1 MSRCLPGHVHA
12 ILLGICLLTGLVLP
26 VWTQT
31 PLDIPRLQQANT
43 LFSQGKYADA
53 MPLWADLLKEC
64 PDGLE
69 GIRNRYYLGVC
80 YSRTGRKAEATG
92 IFEELR
98 ATAIQPPL
106 PYQGE
111 ALVELFSQYLADGD
125 ETRAN
130 AVRRQCYTDWPR
142 SEYVQRICEADFAL
156 RSPEMR
162 EVSCRALEEAEQLG
176 VLHEEG
182 LPLLYELYYQ
192 TTAAAFNADPRRN
205 GAQARVILEKAIVW
219 QQRFLEHLTQ
229 RDLLSRY
236 SVTILATNLH
246 IANLTVRHIPRDHPE
261 SQPTVEKARALFA
274 MTVVRDD
281 VPLSGYDLQ
290 SLKGCM
296 SADASPEIWLPM
308 YARLLRKI
316 PVKDAKRTEEYLE
329 YGRIT
334 HRYALT
340 TELCGRPAAPLE
352 QEAETTYRM
361 ILTDFPDDPAALQ
374 AMLGLFS
381 LYRYT
386 GREKEL
392 AQLIEYAT
400 RSKSWP
406 LKKWLAEYWYAAGT
420 EEGYM
425 QALDVLK
432 QLIAQQQTDP
442 MRKVWLYRLGR
453 CYEYIGKPA
462 EAITAYQQVMD
473 GYPRTSCAL
482 ASQWAITHLKG
493 AQK

>member
-1 MSRCLPGHVHA
+1 MF
-12 ILLGICLLTGLVLP
+12 IGICLLAGLSLP
-26 VWTQT
+26 VEAQT

-53 MPLWADLLKEC
+53 LPLWAELVKEC

-80 YSRTGRKAEATG
+80 YARTGRKAEATG

-98 ATAIQPPL
+98 AMAIQPPL

-111 ALVELFSQYLADGD
+111 ALVELFSQYLTDGD
-125 ETRAN
+125 ETHAN
-130 AVRRQCYTDWPR
+130 AVRKQCYTDWPR

-156 RSPEMR
+156 RSPATR
-162 EVSCRALEEAEQLG
+162 DVACQALEEAEQLG

-182 LPLLYELYYQ
+182 LPLLYDLYYQ
-192 TTAAAFNADPRRN
+192 TISAAFKSDPKGN
-205 GAQARVILEKAIVW
+205 VAQARVILDKATIW
-219 QQRFLEHLTQ
+219 QQRFLDHLAR

-236 SVTILATNLH
+236 CVYILASNLS
-246 IANLTVRHIPRDHPE
+246 IAAQTVRSIPRDRPVE
-261 SQPTVEKARALFA
+261 LQQTVEQARALFA
-274 MTVVRDD
+274 MTVEREEMPITVA
-281 VPLSGYDLQ
+281 DLQ
-290 SLKGCM
+290 NLKGCM
-296 SADASPEIWLPM
+296 GADAHPESWQPM
-308 YARLLRKI
+308 YARMVQKI
-316 PVKDAKRTEEYLE
+316 PVKDAKRVGEYLD
-329 YGRIT
+329 YGRLM
-334 HRYALT
+334 HRYALMAA
-340 TELCGRPAAPLE
+340 LCGRPVEPLE

-374 AMLGLFS
+374 ALYELFE

-386 GREKEL
+386 GREDEL
-392 AQLIEYAT
+392 AKLIDFTT
-400 RSKSWP
+400 RSKSWQ

-420 EEGYM
+420 TEGYT

-432 QLIAQQQTDP
+432 LLIAGQQTDP

-453 CYEYIGKPA
+453 CYGYLGKPTD
-462 EAITAYQQVMD
+462 AITAYQQVID
-473 GYPRTSCAL
+473 GYPKTSCAL
-482 ASQWAITHLKG
+482 ASQWAITQLKG

>member
-1 MSRCLPGHVHA
+1 ML
-12 ILLGICLLTGLVLP
+12 IGICLLAGLFLP
-26 VWTQT
+26 VWAQT
-31 PLDIPRLQQANT
+31 PLNISQLQQANM

-53 MPLWADLLKEC
+53 LPLWADLVKKC
-64 PDGLE
+64 PDGLD

-80 YSRTGRKAEATG
+80 YARTGRKDEATG
-92 IFEELR
+92 MFEELR
-98 ATAIQPPL
+98 AIALHPPL

-130 AVRRQCYTDWPR
+130 AVRQQCYADWPR
-142 SEYVQRICEADFAL
+142 SEYVQQICEADFAL
-156 RSPEMR
+156 RSPATR
-162 EVSCRALEEAEQLG
+162 ELSCRALEEAERLG
-176 VLHEEG
+176 ILHEEG

-192 TTAAAFNADPRRN
+192 TTAAAFNADHRRN
-205 GAQARVILEKAIVW
+205 GAQARIIMEKAIAW
-219 QQRFLEHLTQ
+219 QQRFLDHLTQ

-236 SVTILATNLH
+236 SLTILATNLH
-246 IANLTVRHIPRDHPE
+246 IANLTVRDIPRDHPE

-274 MTVVRDD
+274 MTVERDD

-316 PVKDAKRTEEYLE
+316 PVNDAKRAGEYLD
-329 YGRIT
+329 YGRT
-334 HRYALT
+334 AHRYVLRAA
-340 TELCGRPAAPLE
+340 LCGRPAAALE

-374 AMLGLFS
+374 AILGLFS

-392 AQLIEYAT
+392 AQLIEFAT
-400 RSKSWP
+400 RSNSWQV
-406 LKKWLAEYWYAAGT
+406 KKWLAEYWYAAGT
-420 EEGYM
+420 EEGYT

-432 QLIAQQQTDP
+432 PLITQQQTDP

-453 CYEYIGKPA
+453 CYGYLSKPA
-462 EAITAYQQVMD
+462 EATAAYQQVID

-482 ASQWAITHLKG
+482 ASQWAITQLKG